1 MLTLSRKLPRIWAFR
16 WQVLLSLMNLIEPRS
31 KQKDRQHWYR
41 VSNRADQ
48 SKYWWLQSSGEYYR
62 DLLRGHQGQGNTDN
76 TTRQTE
82 YTLIRPWPV
91 SSFSRPTWQI
101 EQIVNVDVTFIY
113 KRKHNWRPDV
123 LHCILYLYH
132 YLNIY
137 LNLVINLLL
146 IKLASCYNLFPLSW
160 WWLLLGQGSGLPRK
174 VLFDPIPR
182 LGRQWRW

>member
-91 SSFSRPTWQI
+91 SSFSRPTW
-101 EQIVNVDVTFIY
+101 
-113 KRKHNWRPDV
+113 HNWTDCKRWRDIH
-123 LHCILYLYH
+123 LQEKTQLETWCIALYFVSLSLFK
-132 YLNIY
+132 YLSKSCNKPST
-137 LNLVINLLL
+137 NQTGFLL
-146 IKLASCYNLFPLSW
+146 
-160 WWLLLGQGSGLPRK
+160 
-174 VLFDPIPR
+174 
-182 LGRQWRW
+182 